1 LANFVAAF
9 VVQKVVQTGA
19 CTNAMVMAAGG
30 ANILVLL
37 KVCFVED
44 RFALGALDP
53 QAFWHAAAVG
63 RVGVQNFWGK

>member
-1 LANFVAAF
+1 
-9 VVQKVVQTGA
+9 
-19 CTNAMVMAAGG
+19 MVMAAGG
-30 ANILVLL
+30 ANVLVLL

-63 RVGVQNFWGK
+63 RVGVQNFWGQ